1 MDVWPR
7 ASVTTDSLDM
17 DLPSRA
23 TAMERAER
31 EERAELEREQS
42 KPKETFDD
50 SISGPAKWFAVVVLG
65 LIALGAVV
73 WSALMRPQTV
83 VFVERRGA
91 DASVVPTTTSTT
103 ATSDEAGGRSAE
115 RAASRSGSGS
125 SGTSSTK
132 KTASKAGA
140 LMGTVNINTASEA
153 ELQLLPGIG
162 PALAQRIVADRQKNG
177 VYTSVEQLDRVS
189 GIGGKKLEQ
198 LRPHVRVSDDEEPG
212 VAGTGAQPPDEAPP
226 STDKP

>member
-1 MDVWPR
+1 
-7 ASVTTDSLDM
+7 M
-17 DLPSRA
+17 DLPSHA
-23 TAMERAER
+23 SAMERAER
-31 EERAELEREQS
+31 EQS
-42 KPKETFDD
+42 TPKETFDD

-73 WSALMRPQTV
+73 WSALIRPQTV

-91 DASVVPTTTSTT
+91 GETGLAAAASGDEDSTRK
-103 ATSDEAGGRSAE
+103 AQASPARSASNTVGP
-115 RAASRSGSGS
+115 A
-125 SGTSSTK
+125 TTK
-132 KTASKAGA
+132 KTTSKAGA

-162 PALAQRIVADRQKNG
+162 PALAQRIIADRQKNG

-198 LRPHVRVSDDEEPG
+198 LRPHVRVSDEEPSVTG
-212 VAGTGAQPPDEAPP
+212 PGAGGGEGDQPPA
-226 STDKP
+226 KP

>member
-1 MDVWPR
+1 MDVWSR
-7 ASVTTDSLDM
+7 APVTTDSLDM

-23 TAMERAER
+23 TAMDRS
-31 EERAELEREQS
+31 EREQT

-50 SISGPAKWFAVVVLG
+50 SIRGPAKWFAVVVLG

-73 WSALMRPQTV
+73 WSALLRPQTV

-91 DASVVPTTTSTT
+91 GEMGLTT
-103 ATSDEAGGRSAE
+103 AASGDEPAARMAE
-115 RAASRSGSGS
+115 ASTARSGSTS
-125 SGTSSTK
+125 TGTTAAK
-132 KTASKAGA
+132 KTTSKAAA

-162 PALAQRIVADRQKNG
+162 PALAQRIIADRQKNG
-177 VYTSVEQLDRVS
+177 PYTSVEQLDRVS

-198 LRPHVRVSDDEEPG
+198 LRPHVRLSDDDPSEAGGGVSPASEKEPPN
-212 VAGTGAQPPDEAPP
+212 AMP
-226 STDKP
+226 